1 MPFRAATFVPISH
14 NRLQILIGD
23 RLDDIPILVE
33 HPNIAAAIAGTLLSV
48 IQSVLACVLA
58 AVFLSEITRA
68 TFASLL
74 RSDRIRKGR
83 NASSYVIDNIK

>member
-1 MPFRAATFVPISH
+1 MAPQAGENGLN
-14 NRLQILIGD
+14 NRLQILI
-23 RLDDIPILVE
+23 RNHLDNIPTLIEYL
-33 HPNIAAAIAGTLLSV
+33 NIASAIAHALLSV